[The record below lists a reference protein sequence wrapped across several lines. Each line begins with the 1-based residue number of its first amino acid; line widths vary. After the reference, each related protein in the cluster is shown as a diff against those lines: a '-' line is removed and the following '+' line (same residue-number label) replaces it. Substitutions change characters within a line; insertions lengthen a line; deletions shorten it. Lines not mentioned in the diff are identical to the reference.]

1 MTYNFRTRLFS
12 YESLFKNNKIDLNSL
27 QSHKIINVLRLK
39 TGDSINMFNG
49 NNGEWNGQIE
59 IHKPIVK
66 FICKNMI
73 KKPQLEYGPFLIFS
87 PLKQIR
93 NDWLVEKASECGVSK
108 LIPTLMKRTV
118 VKKFNKER
126 YMKRIIS
133 ACEQTGRISLP
144 EITDLKDFKEQ
155 IDMCVTENKV
165 LLFCNELRSSPQITE
180 FVNKIDKEK
189 LVIIIGPEGGFEE
202 EERTYIKNLKNIVE
216 CSLGPRVYRAETAAI
231 LALSIFQ

>member
-1 MTYNFRTRLFS
+1 LNYNFRTRLFT

-49 NNGEWNGQIE
+49 NSGEWNGQIE
-59 IHKPIVK
+59 IHKSNVK
-66 FICKNMI
+66 FICNNII
-73 KKPQLEYGPFLIFS
+73 KKSQLEPGPFLVFS

-108 LIPTLMKRTV
+108 LIPTLMKRTA
-118 VKKFNKER
+118 VKHFNKER

-144 EITDLKDFKEQ
+144 VITDLKDFKVQ
-155 IDMCVTENKV
+155 IDMCVAENKV
-165 LLFCNELRSSPQITE
+165 LLFCNELRSSPLITE
-180 FVNKIDKEK
+180 YINKIDKDK
-189 LVIIIGPEGGFEE
+189 LAIIIGPEGGFEE
-202 EERTYIKNLKNIVE
+202 EERTYIKNFKNIVE

>member
-1 MTYNFRTRLFS
+1 M
-12 YESLFKNNKIDLNSL
+12 NK
-27 QSHKIINVLRLK
+27 
-39 TGDSINMFNG
+39 TFNG

-155 IDMCVTENKV
+155 IDMCVAENKD
-165 LLFCNELRSSPQITE
+165 LI
-180 FVNKIDKEK
+180 
-189 LVIIIGPEGGFEE
+189 
-202 EERTYIKNLKNIVE
+202 
-216 CSLGPRVYRAETAAI
+216 
-231 LALSIFQ
+231 